1 MLISKES
8 IEALELPSLLRLLA
22 EGAASDAGRR
32 EILALA
38 PFSDAATIATAV
50 DRGREVGRLLEEGSL
65 VPSLEEPV
73 LPLLEDL
80 VERRSSIDGKHLVRV
95 RELLEITL
103 AARRRIGQAEPPCQ
117 ALADLARHLPDLG
130 GLAKQLGKALDDRG
144 RVRDDASSLLGSL
157 RRQSQKARQRTYA
170 ALEKYVRS
178 HDAELAEET
187 IPLHDDR
194 LVVLLRS
201 GSKGRLSGLLHGRS
215 GSGQSYYFEP
225 LEVVDANNELRSVR
239 DEEEAE
245 RRRILGELIEGV
257 CQNLDALS
265 RHLEFLAE
273 LDLRQ
278 SAARWSEQCKG
289 MWVVPEGSTEYRLE
303 KARHPLLEP
312 SLATLREQ
320 ALGKA
325 GHEGDVVPLSMELTE
340 NQRLVV
346 ITGPNAGGKTV
357 ALKTLGLV
365 ALAAHCGLP
374 VPVGPGTRM
383 PLLERLV
390 ASVGDEQDLLADRS
404 TFSGRLLRLKE
415 AWEWAGPKSLVLLD
429 ELGSGTDPEE
439 GAALGIALVE
449 ALVDKGAFAAIS
461 SHLTR
466 LAAAALDLEGA
477 ACAAMAFDSESGRP
491 TYQLLPGT
499 PGGSEALALARRLGL
514 STIWVDRAEELLG
527 PEHGRLQKL
536 LVEVENVREELAA
549 ELSRAVSENRRLV
562 AEREAS
568 ESARSQLE
576 EARNRA
582 SKDAQRAV
590 GEFRRQVRKRLGRE
604 VERLREELEAGR
616 RRGLE
621 AEAIERIFHDSPVSE
636 PERSTLPVEVG
647 GLVSHRGLGWEGTV
661 SKIAGD
667 RAEVIVQGKRMVCPV
682 SDLDGRAGEAKNGK
696 GKRSSS
702 VVSTPE
708 VSEAVPVEL
717 QLRGERVESAL
728 EKLDIYLDQALLGSL
743 AEVRIVHG
751 HGTGKLKQ
759 AVREALEHHAAV
771 SKWRPGDRNEG
782 GDGATVVSLAE

>member
-22 EGAASDAGRR
+22 EGAASDAGRQ
-32 EILALA
+32 EILTLV
-38 PFSDAATIATAV
+38 PSSDPAKIATAV
-50 DRGREVGRLLEEGSL
+50 DRGRDVARLLEEGPM
-65 VPSLEEPV
+65 VPSLEEPL
-73 LPLLEDL
+73 LPLFEDL
-80 VERRSSIDGKHLVRV
+80 VERRTSIDGKHLVRI
-95 RELLEITL
+95 RELLQITI
-103 AARRRIGQAEPPCQ
+103 AANRRIGQAEPPTR
-117 ALADLARHLPDLG
+117 ALAEFAGFLPDLSA
-130 GLAKQLGKALDDRG
+130 LAKRLDKALDSRG
-144 RVRDDASSLLGSL
+144 RVRDDASPLLTSL
-157 RRQSQKARQRTYA
+157 RRQSQKARQKTYSV
-170 ALEKYVRS
+170 LEKYVRS
-178 HDAELAEET
+178 HDAELAEDT
-187 IPLHDDR
+187 IPFHDDR

-201 GSKGRLSGLLHGRS
+201 GAKGRLSGLVHGRS

-239 DEEEAE
+239 DEEDAE

-257 CQNLDALS
+257 CQDFDALNS
-265 RHLEFLAE
+265 HLAFLGE
-273 LDLRQ
+273 LDMLQ
-278 SAARWSEQCKG
+278 SAARWIERCDG
-289 MWVVPEGSTEYRLE
+289 MWIVPERSAAYRLDR
-303 KARHPLLEP
+303 ARHPLLEP
-312 SLATLREQ
+312 RLAALREL
-320 ALGKA
+320 ALGQA
-325 GHEGDVVPLSMELTE
+325 GHAGDVVPLSMELTGS
-340 NQRLVV
+340 QRLLV

-357 ALKTLGLV
+357 ALKTLGLL

-374 VPVGPGTRM
+374 IPVGPGTRI

-415 AWEWAGPKSLVLLD
+415 AWEWAGPETLVLLD

-439 GAALGIALVE
+439 GAALGIALIE
-449 ALVDKGAFAAIS
+449 GLVDRGALAAVS

-477 ACAAMAFDSESGRP
+477 ACAAMAFDTESGRP

-514 STIWVDRAEELLG
+514 STRWVGRAEELLG

-549 ELSRAVSENRRLV
+549 ELSRVASENRRLV

-568 ESARSQLE
+568 EAARSELE
-576 EARNRA
+576 AARDRA
-582 SKDAQRAV
+582 GEDAQRAV

-604 VERLREELEAGR
+604 VERLREEVEAGR

-621 AEAIERIFHDSPVSE
+621 AEAIEKIFRDSPVPE
-636 PERSTLPVEVG
+636 PERSTVPVEVG
-647 GLVSHRGLGWEGTV
+647 GRVRHRGLGWEGTV
-661 SKIAGD
+661 KKITRD
-667 RAEVIVQGKRMVCPV
+667 RAEVIVQGKRVVCPV
-682 SDLDGRAGEAKNGK
+682 SELDGHRTVWQEPRAE
-696 GKRSSS
+696 RSSS
-702 VVSTPE
+702 AISTPE
-708 VSEAVPVEL
+708 VSEAVPSEL

-728 EKLDIYLDQALLGSL
+728 ERLDVYLDRALLGSL
-743 AEVRIVHG
+743 PEVRIVHG

-759 AVREALEHHAAV
+759 AVREVLEHHAAV
-771 SKWRPGDRNEG
+771 AKWRPGDRNEG